1 MSHNKFVTLGRST
14 YSCTNIIDSNLLFM
28 LFLFSPWF
36 TPWQH
41 PRNESYNTPKGKI
54 HLNKNERSVYHAARK
69 VEYRP
74 IKFIQ
79 LTSEEFEIVLKKK
92 LLFLLVYKS
101 LLVLCSC
108 LLAPTAGTP
117 ALCVPRFRLGPPPG
131 QANHTP
137 KGKSLYVHVQYGC
150 FWCMLFSGGRVF
162 FFSRFWRRG
171 KQGCRR
177 YITKHVWIPAELRG
191 ACSGC

>member
-1 MSHNKFVTLGRST
+1 MSHNKFVTLERST
-14 YSCTNIIDSNLLFM
+14 YSCTIIIDSNLLFM

-92 LLFLLVYKS
+92 ILFLSVYKS

-137 KGKSLYVHVQYGC
+137 KGKFVCTCTIRLFLVHAV
-150 FWCMLFSGGRVF
+150 LRRPSF